1 MNLTQTVKG
10 GVDKVRTYWRTPP
23 KGRYMNYREIAAYS
37 GGGIGAYM
45 IITLGNACLLAM
57 GNTLISS
64 TLGVGPTDM
73 YFLYIVAVLVNIPF
87 TGIRAAIIDN
97 TRNKAGKYRPYIVR
111 MAIPSA
117 IICNLIVWFPYDKLH
132 LIVGEGEVFG
142 REKDYVAKCA
152 IILVLNILLNFIYY
166 FFYDGYENLIHV
178 LSPNTQERT
187 DVASIKSV
195 VYSFAPTIVNLFTP
209 VIAQNLFHTNT
220 TDIRVYRFLYP
231 ILAVGGILLCIIV
244 YKYTEEKI
252 VQARTHVVQIKFTD
266 ALRAVAK
273 NKYFWIISLA
283 GWIGFLE
290 SAYAN
295 ILNWLYN
302 YGGACSGNVYGL
314 VVTLYG
320 NASLWGMIA
329 APFCIRKWGKKA
341 VLVVTNIMNVCFI
354 LMMLPFTKEI
364 NNLTI
369 WLVMGCLYLNALM
382 GSFAHILNPAIQAD
396 IRDYQQYQTGERI
409 DGMFSAV
416 ATIGTII
423 TLGTSAVLPVIYER
437 GGITEAKAKVVTA
450 NPEVL
455 NRVLGDGKTVGQI
468 LAEQLEKGQNNYAN
482 PYSALYDLDI
492 FLPLIHALIII
503 AAVGA
508 FMNVIPFFWYDF
520 DEIKQKSIIRVLKV
534 RALFEDFGNG
544 IINDGQLVEGVDII
558 RNAREMADKTPK
570 FTNKKDYKSIK
581 DKAERKKAMELDEE
595 IIISKFVCDELDKF
609 STDAFKYQL
618 KVQQEIY
625 NIGLNGLKLMDLDK
639 INEELEAAK
648 AMPKSTKEEK
658 ELRKF
663 TLEVARNKKSAC
675 KALNKYFANQEL
687 VQPDFAE
694 LERIFDAEDECNA
707 KLKELYL
714 ALKDAKKAKDGTAKS
729 IKADIKAY
737 EAKKKEI
744 HNASKIEM
752 DRHAYFA
759 RAAKPYLDAEKLVKQ
774 EENYKHLDDISKL
787 YEESK
792 ARYEQAMAEAEE
804 KARREKEEADAYAA
818 QLKAEKAAMKA
829 GTMLTNKEKVKKI
842 QIYLFLRNSGQITQE
857 EYQEKVNN
865 LFK

>member
-1 MNLTQTVKG
+1 MSLSQTVKN
-10 GVDKVRTYWRTPP
+10 GVEMVKTHWKTPP
-23 KGRYMNYREIAAYS
+23 KGRYMPYREIASYS

-45 IITLGNACLLAM
+45 IITLGNACLLSM

-73 YFLYIVAVLVNIPF
+73 YLLYVIAILINIPF
-87 TGIRAAIIDN
+87 TGLRATIIDN

-111 MAIPSA
+111 MAIPTA
-117 IICNLIVWFPYDKLH
+117 IICNLIVWFPYDKLG
-132 LIVGEGEVFG
+132 LIVGEGMVFG
-142 REKDYVAKCA
+142 KEKEYVAKCT
-152 IILVLNILLNFIYY
+152 IILILNILLNFIYY

-178 LSPNTQERT
+178 LSPNTQERA

-209 VIAQNLFHTNT
+209 IIARNLFGTNT

-231 ILAVGGILLCIIV
+231 ILGVLGILLCIIV

-302 YGGACSGNVYGL
+302 YGGACNGNVYGL

-341 VLVVTNIMNVCFI
+341 VLVVTNIMNVAFI
-354 LMMLPFTKEI
+354 LLMLPFTQEI

-423 TLGTSAVLPVIYER
+423 TLGTSAVLPVIYEK
-437 GGITEAKAKVVTA
+437 GGITAENAAIVTK

-468 LAEQLEKGQNNYAN
+468 LAEQMEAGQNNYVN
-482 PYSALYDLDI
+482 PNSALYDLDI
-492 FLPLIHALIII
+492 FLPLIHVLIII

-508 FMNVIPFFWYDF
+508 AMNVIPYFWYDF
-520 DEIKQKSIIRVLKV
+520 NERKQKSVIRVLKI
-534 RALFEDFGNG
+534 RALFEDYGNG
-544 IINDGQLVEGVDII
+544 ITNDAQLVEGIDII
-558 RNAREMADKTPK
+558 RNAREMVTEEPMVVDKS
-570 FTNKKDYKSIK
+570 YKAIK
-581 DKAERKKAMELDEE
+581 DKAEKKAAKKAYSEALNFNEE
-595 IIISKFVCDELDKF
+595 IEISKFICEELDKF
-609 STDAFKYQL
+609 STEVFKYQ
-618 KVQQEIY
+618 Y
-625 NIGLNGLKLMDLDK
+625 NIQKGIYDSGLQGLKLLNLDEIK
-639 INEELEAAK
+639 AELSTAK
-648 AMPKSTKEEK
+648 AMPKGTKEEK
-658 ELRKF
+658 EIRKF
-663 TLEVARNKKSAC
+663 AVELARKKKAAC
-675 KALNKYFANQEL
+675 KALAKYFANEDL
-687 VQPDFAE
+687 IQPEFAE
-694 LERIFDAEDECNA
+694 LEKIFDAEDACDA

-714 ALKDAKKAKDGTAKS
+714 ALKDAKKAKDDTAKE
-729 IKADIKAY
+729 IKANIKAY

-744 HNASKIEM
+744 HKASKKEM

-774 EENYKHLDDISKL
+774 EENYKHFDDIVEMYEDAKL
-787 YEESK
+787 RK
-792 ARYEQAMAEAEE
+792 EQAEAEAEAKALRE
-804 KARREKEEADAYAA
+804 KAEAEAYAA
-818 QLKAEKAAMKA
+818 QLKAEKAAKKA
-829 GTMLTNKEKVKKI
+829 AKKNK
-842 QIYLFLRNSGQITQE
+842 
-857 EYQEKVNN
+857 
-865 LFK
+865 